1 MKLVNSLLCLDIC
14 IISLLSCS
22 SVSRLTH
29 LREGISPYEYGLA
42 TAKTGVERYQVLLNT
57 HRAAV
62 KAGVNV
68 DYSNIDTIRLEVP
81 ENPSRIP
88 LTTYNDFNGCVFMI
102 KNSSKDVY
110 LFEKSITGNA
120 IVVNKQLIDIGDFR
134 SVEALKRGR
143 NLLVIEDKN
152 PWVQNRRGHNY
163 GHTRKDIML
172 IENGVAKNTTTM
184 PFNNKSSEP
193 ICNYIHIGDI
203 RLVIKNLVIEREP
216 DCTNLTHIAFVRG
229 INDVRISNVIVHT
242 PTSNLMND
250 RGILIR
256 NCTNVTLDDIHIDG
270 TYSQVD
276 HSGYGICLDNV
287 WNVKA
292 TRLFGKANWGIFG
305 NNNVN
310 TAYVENSQIN
320 RFDIHCYGRDISFKS
335 VEFFDHYNQY
345 SSTYGTISYK
355 NCTFT
360 NFTPVLNGGS
370 YNSFVEHEVVFKDC
384 VFNATADKCFL
395 FKLSHLDEPAN
406 ARHELTEKCLPNLTI
421 KNMTVN
427 MKAGAKELLIFRCG
441 TGGKELTN
449 VGGLTKIDIDGLRIK
464 TEANT
469 PLSRVSLS
477 NVKMQTKMAVDCQ
490 MKDVE
495 VVQPEPSVV
504 KAVSGM
510 SNEALLRVNMPLKGG
525 KVVMKNV
532 KNLKQE

>member
-1 MKLVNSLLCLDIC
+1 MKLVNHLLCLAIC
-14 IISLLSCS
+14 IISFLSCS

-29 LREGISPYEYGLA
+29 RKEGISPYEYGLA
-42 TAKTGVERYQVLLNT
+42 TAKTGVDKYQVLLNT

-110 LFEKSITGNA
+110 LFEKSIIGNA
-120 IVVNKQLIDIGDFR
+120 IVVNKQLIDKGDFR
-134 SVEALKRGR
+134 SVDALKSGR

-152 PWVQNRRGHNY
+152 PWVQNRRGHDY

-172 IENGVAKNTTTM
+172 IENGEAKNTTTM
-184 PFNNKSSEP
+184 PYNNKFSEP
-193 ICNYIHIGDI
+193 ICTYIHIGDVP
-203 RLVIKNLVIEREP
+203 LVMKNLVIEREP
-216 DCTNLTHIAFVRG
+216 DCANLTHIAFIRG
-229 INDVRISNVIVHT
+229 VNDVRISDVIIHT

-256 NCTNVTLDDIHIDG
+256 NCTNVTLDNIHIDG

-335 VEFFDHYNQY
+335 VDFFDHYNQY
-345 SSTYGTISYK
+345 SSVYGTIQYDKCS
-355 NCTFT
+355 FT
-360 NFTPVLNGGS
+360 DFVPVLNGGS
-370 YNSFVEHEVVFKDC
+370 YNAYVKHDLLMRDC
-384 VFNATADKCFL
+384 VFNVTPNRNYILNIRRLDNSTDARYE
-395 FKLSHLDEPAN
+395 LS
-406 ARHELTEKCLPNLTI
+406 EKCLPNVYIKNLVVNMTGGAERLYLFYCTFSGERVTDIGYVSNFNIDGLTI
-421 KNMTVN
+421 NADGEKPL
-427 MKAGAKELLIFRCG
+427 KEMLLSNKMISTKQPIDC
-441 TGGKELTN
+441 KLTN
-449 VGGLTKIDIDGLRIK
+449 VQVNQPVMGTKAILHNGQ
-464 TEANT
+464 
-469 PLSRVSLS
+469 VSLKT
-477 NVKMQTKMAVDCQ
+477 NIT
-490 MKDVE
+490 
-495 VVQPEPSVV
+495 
-504 KAVSGM
+504 
-510 SNEALLRVNMPLKGG
+510 VNGDM
-525 KVVMKNV
+525 VTMKNV
-532 KNLKQE
+532 KNLKQQ